1 MELKLKIY
9 NTFKRKKE
17 VFKPIKKGEV
27 SIYTCGPTV
36 YDFAHIGNLRTYIF
50 EDVLVRALKTLG
62 FKVKR
67 VLNITDVGHLTDDED
82 AGEDKVE
89 KSAKKAKKTARQI
102 AIYFEKQFMLD
113 MTKLNIEK
121 ATFTP
126 RASDFIPEMI
136 KFIQKLEVKKYTYLT
151 SDGVYFDSTRVPNY
165 DQLAKIDIKGLEEG
179 KRVTVNKEKK
189 HKTDFALWKFSPKNS
204 KRQMEWES
212 PWSPSGRD
220 KVKGF
225 PGWHIECSVLAQ
237 KFLGDKFDIHCGG
250 VDHISVHHTNEIAQ
264 SYALTKKIPA
274 VYWCHGQF
282 LTLDGEKMAKSKN
295 HYFTLDELEKKG
307 FEPMDFRFMVLNN
320 HYRSRMEFSL
330 KELEKSRNTRLNIR
344 RMIQTGQTEGKLTE
358 SEQKAYQA
366 ILERLMDDLNTPCIL
381 DMLHS
386 CNSVRLWLKF
396 EPILGLGFKEEKNAG
411 LTEKQQKLI
420 KEREVLRQKKQYEK
434 ADNIR
439 KLLQKQGIEL
449 EDRQGGTKYYK
460 I

>member
-274 VYWCHGQF
+274 VYWF
-282 LTLDGEKMAKSKN
+282 LN
-295 HYFTLDELEKKG
+295 QWIF
-307 FEPMDFRFMVLNN
+307 VLW
-320 HYRSRMEFSL
+320 F
-330 KELEKSRNTRLNIR
+330 
-344 RMIQTGQTEGKLTE
+344 
-358 SEQKAYQA
+358 
-366 ILERLMDDLNTPCIL
+366 
-381 DMLHS
+381 
-386 CNSVRLWLKF
+386 
-396 EPILGLGFKEEKNAG
+396 
-411 LTEKQQKLI
+411 
-420 KEREVLRQKKQYEK
+420 
-434 ADNIR
+434 
-439 KLLQKQGIEL
+439 
-449 EDRQGGTKYYK
+449 
-460 I
+460 

>member
-9 NTFKRKKE
+9 NTLKRKKE
-17 VFKPIKKGEV
+17 NFKPINKGQV
-27 SIYTCGPTV
+27 TLYTCGPTV

-50 EDVLVRALKTLG
+50 EDILVRTLKLLG
-62 FKVKR
+62 YKVKR

-82 AGEDKVE
+82 SGEDKIE

-102 AIYFEKQFMLD
+102 ANYFEKEFLAD
-113 MTKLNIEK
+113 MVKLNILK
-121 ATFTP
+121 ANYTP
-126 RASDFIPEMI
+126 RASEYIPEMI
-136 KFIQKLEVKKYTYLT
+136 QFILKLEASKFTYIT

-165 DQLAKIDIKGLEEG
+165 DQLSKIDISGLEEG
-179 KRVTVNKEKK
+179 KRVKVNREKK
-189 HKTDFALWKFSPKNS
+189 HKSDFALWKFSPKNS
-204 KRQMEWES
+204 MRQMEWNS
-212 PWSPSGRD
+212 PWG
-220 KVKGF
+220 VGF

-250 VDHISVHHTNEIAQ
+250 VDHIPVHHTNEIAQ
-264 SYALTKKIPA
+264 SYAISKKIPA

-282 LTLDGEKMAKSKN
+282 LTLNGEKMAKSKN
-295 HYFTLDELEKKG
+295 HYFTLEELENKG

-320 HYRSRMEFSL
+320 YYRSKMEFSL

-344 RMIQTGQTEGKLTE
+344 RMVQTGQTEGKLTVA
-358 SEQKAYQA
+358 EQKAYKA
-366 ILERLMDDLNTPCIL
+366 ILERLMDDLNTPCVL

-386 CNSVRLWLKF
+386 CNSVKLWLKL
-396 EPILGLGFKEEKNAG
+396 EPILGLGFKEEKTAD
-411 LTEKQQKLI
+411 LTEKQQTLI
-420 KEREVLRQKKQYEK
+420 KQREHLREKRQYEK
-434 ADNIR
+434 ADQIR